1 MMPEWLQS
9 WWPPIA
15 LAVPLALTAI
25 GWIIRMGLASKG
37 ELTAEAQRRSAA
49 IAAEATQRGQDLR
62 HIDGRL
68 NEIDRRLDRGEDRFE
83 RIGLRL
89 DQLPTKDDI
98 AKIALGM
105 AEVNAS
111 VGKIGVRVE
120 GLSDRLGQTDER
132 LQTLDDYLRQDSLIE
147 KQKGT

>member
-1 MMPEWLQS
+1 MPEWLQS
-9 WWPPIA
+9 WWPAII
-15 LAVPLALTAI
+15 LGTPLALGSITWAI
-25 GWIIRMGLASKG
+25 RKGLASQKD
-37 ELTAEAQRRSAA
+37 LQAAEDKATTS
-49 IAAEATQRGQDLR
+49 IAAEGKQRDQDYR
-62 HIDGRL
+62 HIQGRL

-89 DQLPTKDDI
+89 DQLPNKDDI
-98 AKIALGM
+98 NRIALGM
-105 AEVNAS
+105 AEVNAA
-111 VGKIGVRVE
+111 VGKLGVRVE